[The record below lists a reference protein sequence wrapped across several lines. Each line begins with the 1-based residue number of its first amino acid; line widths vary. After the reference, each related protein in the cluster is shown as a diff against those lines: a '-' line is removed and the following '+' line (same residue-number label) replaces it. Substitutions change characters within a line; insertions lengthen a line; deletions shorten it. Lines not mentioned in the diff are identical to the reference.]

1 MATDVADARV
11 PGRRGVAG
19 AAGGL
24 WQSCARRCAAA
35 DFAAAFEITPAS
47 ASRSAVS
54 SQFSDSTPPLM
65 AIEIRRAAVIGA
77 GTMGSG
83 IAAHLANAG
92 IPVLLL
98 DVVPPGSTDRNALAA
113 GALVRMRT
121 QQPLPFMNAEAAAL
135 VTPGNVED
143 DLAALHDVDW
153 IIEAVFED
161 PAVKTPLYLKLD
173 AARRHGSIITSN
185 TSTIPL
191 ETLIAGQSDAFAAD
205 FAITHFFNPPRYMRL
220 LELVSGP
227 RTRAD
232 VTQALHTFCDVRL
245 GKGVV
250 VCKDTPGFIANRI
263 GTFFMYCA
271 MHEAVKHGLSVE
283 EADAVCGKPMGLPK
297 TGIFGL
303 TDLVG
308 LDLMPHVM
316 KSFHATLPVGDA
328 FLALPQRFAPMD
340 ALIAAGNTGR
350 KRKTG
355 GFTRL
360 VPDVKGGRRR
370 EVVDLTT
377 GAYRAERAPALAS
390 LSAARGKSAL
400 RTLVGFDDRGGR
412 FAAALLAQS
421 LAYAASLVPTI
432 ADRISAVDAAMR
444 LGYGWTFGPFEL
456 IDQLGPANFAA
467 LLTKHGIAVPPFAAL
482 NRAFYRVES
491 GVLEELLPSGDYT
504 AVLRPA
510 GVVSLADAKRTS
522 TPAMKNG
529 SASVWD
535 IGDGVLCLEFT
546 SKMNTIDP
554 DIMAMIRQIITAVG
568 TGNGAYKALVIYND
582 GDNFSV
588 GANLALAMFSLN
600 IAAWDAVEQSINDG
614 QNTYLALQ
622 HAPFPVVGAPAGMAL
637 GGGTELLLHSDAI
650 QAAAETYMGLVE
662 VGVGIIPGWGGCKE
676 MLLRHVA
683 PVASDPAKAMAATG
697 AVFQT
702 IAMTKTSTSA
712 ADARALGFLRS
723 SDGVTMNR
731 ERLLADAKA
740 KALSLLPGYLPPP
753 VRSVT
758 LQGARGKSILMA
770 GVSALATAG
779 KVTPHDAVV
788 VEHLATVLTG
798 GDTDGATPLDETALL
813 QLERAHFMQLARTPG
828 SLARIEH
835 MLATGKPLR
844 N

>member
-1 MATDVADARV
+1 
-11 PGRRGVAG
+11 
-19 AAGGL
+19 
-24 WQSCARRCAAA
+24 
-35 DFAAAFEITPAS
+35 
-47 ASRSAVS
+47 
-54 SQFSDSTPPLM
+54 M

-83 IAAHLANAG
+83 IAAQLANAG
-92 IPVLLL
+92 FPVLLL
-98 DVVPPGSTDRNALAA
+98 DVVPSGASDRNVLAA
-113 GALVRMRT
+113 GALARMRT
-121 QQPLPFMNAEAAAL
+121 QQPLPFMSAEAAAL

-143 DLAALHDVDW
+143 DLAALHEVDW

-161 PAVKTPLYLKLD
+161 PAVKTPLYHKLD
-173 AARRHGSIITSN
+173 GARRAGSIITSN

-191 ETLIAGQSDAFAAD
+191 HDLIAGQSDAFAAD

-227 RTRAD
+227 RTRAEVTATLRD
-232 VTQALHTFCDVRL
+232 VCDVRL

-271 MHEAVKHGLSVE
+271 MHEALKHGLSVE

-308 LDLMPHVM
+308 LDLMPHIM
-316 KSFHATLPVGDA
+316 KSFHATLPAGDA
-328 FLALPQRFAPMD
+328 FLALPTTFAPMD

-350 KRKTG
+350 KSKGG

-360 VPDVKGGRRR
+360 VPDDKGGRRK
-370 EVVDLTT
+370 EVVDLAT
-377 GAYRAERAPALAS
+377 GTYRAERTPVLAS
-390 LSAARGKSAL
+390 LNAARGKSAL
-400 RTLVGFDDRGGR
+400 KTLVNFDDRGGR

-421 LAYAASLVPTI
+421 LSYAAALVPTI
-432 ADRISAVDAAMR
+432 ADRVSDVDAALR

-456 IDQLGPANFAA
+456 IDQLGAANFAT
-467 LLTKHGIAVPPFAAL
+467 LLTTHGVAVPAL
-482 NRAFYRVES
+482 VAMNKPFYRVEA
-491 GVLEELLPSGDYT
+491 GVLEELLPSGEYA
-504 AVLRPA
+504 AVPRLA
-510 GVVSLADAKRTS
+510 GVVSLADVKRAS
-522 TPAMKNG
+522 KPVMKNG

-546 SKMNTIDP
+546 SKMNTLDP
-554 DIMAMIRQIITAVG
+554 DIMAMIRQIITTIGSGA
-568 TGNGAYKALVIYND
+568 GAYKALVIYND
-582 GDNFSV
+582 GTNFSV
-588 GANLALAMFSLN
+588 GANLALSMFSLN
-600 IAAWDAVEQSINDG
+600 IAAWDAVEQGVVDG
-614 QNTYLALQ
+614 QQTYLALQ
-622 HAPFPVVGAPAGMAL
+622 RAPFPVVGAPAGMAL
-637 GGGTELLLHSDAI
+637 GGGTEILLHSDAI

-676 MLLRHVA
+676 MVMRHVE
-683 PVASDPAKAMAATG
+683 PVASDAAKAMAATG

-702 IAMTKTSTSA
+702 IAMTKTSSSG

-723 SDGVTMNR
+723 SDGITMNR
-731 ERLLADAKA
+731 DRLLTDAKA
-740 KALSLLPGYLPPP
+740 KALALVPGYVTP
-753 VRSVT
+753 VARSIT
-758 LQGARGKSILMA
+758 LSGARGKSMLMA
-770 GVSALATAG
+770 GVTALASAG
-779 KVTPHDAVV
+779 KVTPHDQVV

-798 GDTDGATPLDETALL
+798 GDTDGTTPISEQALL
-813 QLERAHFMQLARTPG
+813 DLERAQFMQLAHTSG
-828 SLARIEH
+828 TLSRIEH

>member
-1 MATDVADARV
+1 
-11 PGRRGVAG
+11 
-19 AAGGL
+19 
-24 WQSCARRCAAA
+24 
-35 DFAAAFEITPAS
+35 
-47 ASRSAVS
+47 
-54 SQFSDSTPPLM
+54 M

-98 DVVPPGSTDRNALAA
+98 DIIPPGAADRNVLAA
-113 GALVRMRT
+113 GALTRMRT
-121 QQPLPFMNAEAAAL
+121 QQPLPFMSADAAAL

-143 DLAALHDVDW
+143 DLAALHAVDW

-161 PAVKTPLYLKLD
+161 PAVKTPLYHKLD
-173 AARRHGSIITSN
+173 AVRRPGSIITSN

-191 ETLIAGQSDAFAAD
+191 DKLIAGQSDAFAAD

-232 VTQALHTFCDVRL
+232 VTEALHAFCDVRL

-271 MHEAVKHGLSVE
+271 MHEALKHGLSVE
-283 EADAVCGKPMGLPK
+283 EADAICGKPMGLPK

-316 KSFHATLPVGDA
+316 KSFHATLPAGDA
-328 FLALPQRFAPMD
+328 FLALPERFAPMD

-350 KRKTG
+350 KSKGG

-360 VPDVKGGRRR
+360 VPDDKGGRRK
-370 EVVDLTT
+370 EVVDLAT
-377 GAYRAERAPALAS
+377 GTYRAERAPTLAS
-390 LSAARGKSAL
+390 LSAARGRGAL
-400 RTLVGFDDRGGR
+400 KTLVGFDDRGGR
-412 FAAALLAQS
+412 FAAALLAQGF
-421 LAYAASLVPTI
+421 AYAASLVPAI
-432 ADRISAVDAAMR
+432 ADRVSAVDAAMR

-456 IDQLGPANFAA
+456 IDQLGADTFTA
-467 LLTKHGIAVPPFAAL
+467 LLTQQSIAVPPFAAMKKP
-482 NRAFYRVES
+482 FYRVEA
-491 GVLEELLPSGDYT
+491 GVLQELLPSGEYS
-504 AVLRPA
+504 AVPKSD
-510 GVVSLADAKRTS
+510 GVVSLADIKRVAK
-522 TPAMKNG
+522 PVMKNG

-546 SKMNTIDP
+546 SKMNTLDP
-554 DIMAMIRQIITAVG
+554 DIMAMIRQIIGAVG
-568 TGNGAYKALVIYND
+568 AGSGAYKALVIYND
-582 GDNFSV
+582 SDNFSV

-600 IAAWDAVEQSINDG
+600 IAAWDVVEQSIVDG

-622 HAPFPVVGAPAGMAL
+622 HAPFPVVGAPVGMAL
-637 GGGTELLLHSDAI
+637 GGGTEVLLHCDAI

-676 MLLRHVA
+676 MVLRHVA
-683 PVASDPAKAMAATG
+683 PVADDAAKAMAATG

-702 IAMTKTSTSA
+702 IAMAKTSTSA

-740 KALSLLPGYLPPP
+740 KVLALVPGYMPPAM
-753 VRSVT
+753 RSVT
-758 LQGARGKSILMA
+758 LQGARSKNMLMA
-770 GVSALATAG
+770 GVNAQAAAG

-788 VEHLATVLTG
+788 VSHLATVLTG
-798 GDTDGATPLDETALL
+798 GDVDAPVTLDESALL
-813 QLERAHFMQLARTPG
+813 NLERAHFMQLAHTPG
-828 SLARIEH
+828 TLARIEH